1 MSTLHGA
8 ERTRYVRRLF
18 AQIAPRYDLLN
29 RLMTG
34 GQDLRWRREAVRQL
48 NLPEDGLALDVGA
61 GTGDVALA
69 MRNMYPKARIV
80 ACDIT
85 VEMIARARRRAH
97 SESVHWVIA
106 DAQHLPFA
114 SQHFDGVISA
124 YLLRNVGDLDETLLE
139 QRRVLK
145 RGGRMVSLDTTPPPS
160 GFLQPFIH
168 FYLRRIIPL
177 MGRLF
182 AGNSE
187 AYTYLPD
194 STTRFL
200 SAEKLA
206 ERMQDCG
213 FANVRFMRRMFGT
226 MAIHCSSR
234 S

>member
-8 ERTRYVRRLF
+8 ERTRYVRHLF
-18 AQIAPRYDLLN
+18 TQIAPRYDLLN

-34 GQDLRWRREAVRQL
+34 WQDLRWRREAVRQL
-48 NLPEDGLALDVGA
+48 KIADGDLALDVGT
-61 GTGDVALA
+61 GTGDVVLA
-69 MRNMYPKARIV
+69 MRKMYSQTRLV
-80 ACDIT
+80 ACDMT
-85 VEMIARARRRAH
+85 AEMIARARRRPH
-97 SESVHWVIA
+97 SESIYWVIA

-145 RGGRMVSLDTTPPPS
+145 RGGRMVSLDTTPPPR
-160 GFLQPFIH
+160 GFLQPFIC
-168 FYLRRIIPL
+168 FYLQRVIPL
-177 MGRLF
+177 MGRLL

-194 STTRFL
+194 STARFL

-206 ERMQDCG
+206 ERMQHCG
-213 FANVRFMRRMFGT
+213 FANVRFVRRMFGT
-226 MAIHCSSR
+226 MAIHSS